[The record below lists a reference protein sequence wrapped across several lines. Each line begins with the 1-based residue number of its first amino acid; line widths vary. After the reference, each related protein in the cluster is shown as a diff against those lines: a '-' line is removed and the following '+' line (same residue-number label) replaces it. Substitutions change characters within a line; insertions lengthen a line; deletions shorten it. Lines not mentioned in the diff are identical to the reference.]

1 MQAIILAAGLGKR
14 LGNLTQNNTKCM
26 VEIHGKTLIERSLDN
41 LSAAGVSRVVLVIGY
56 EGQKVIDL
64 LGNSYANMELVYV
77 ENPIYDKTNN
87 IYSLYLA
94 KDYLTDRDT
103 ILLESDLIYDADIL
117 TKLIASDS
125 PNLAVV
131 AKYESW
137 MDGTVVTLDENNNI
151 LNFIPKTHFDYKQL
165 DNYYKTV
172 NIYKLS
178 KNFST
183 SHYVPFLEAYC
194 KALGHNEYYEQVLRV
209 ITLLENSDL
218 KAIKIDTEKWY
229 EIDDIQDYHNAE
241 TVFAPEEI
249 KLNLIQSRYGGYW
262 RFPYLKDFCYLV
274 NPYFPPKRMVAEF
287 EAYFERLLHDYPS
300 TGNVQNLLASKMFNC
315 EQEDIVVGNGAA
327 ELINVLMSGFGE
339 DMIGVITPTFHEY
352 IARTPVERIKTF
364 CPNNPDFS
372 YNVDDLK
379 QFALDVDTLLLIN
392 PDNPSGNFI
401 QKTDVLELLSFLKS
415 VNKKLILDESFV
427 DFSTE
432 SDLNSLIERDVI
444 AEYDNLIIVKSISKS
459 YGVPGIRLGVLVS
472 SNRGILNS
480 VKEKLSVW
488 NINSLGEFFFQIYGK
503 YETDYKSACLKIA
516 QERDRFFDELNMIS
530 FLRPI
535 KSQANYFLCET
546 LGMEAT
552 TLTKKML
559 KEFDILLKDCT
570 GKTSFEGKQYV
581 RIAVRSYEDN
591 QFLLK
596 GFKEIGGLYN
606 D

>member
-137 MDGTVVTLDENNNI
+137 MDGTVVTVDENNNI
-151 LNFIPKTHFDYKQL
+151 LNFIPKTHFDYQQL
-165 DNYYKTV
+165 SKYYKTV

-178 KNFST
+178 KDFSS

-218 KAIKIDTEKWY
+218 KAFKIDTEKWY
-229 EIDDIQDYHNAE
+229 EIDDIQDYNNAE
-241 TVFAPEEI
+241 TVFAPASE
-249 KLNLIQSRYGGYW
+249 KLKMIQGRYGGYW

-274 NPYFPPKRMVAEF
+274 NPYFPGIKMEN
-287 EAYFERLLHDYPS
+287 EIKAYFHALMSEYPS
-300 TGNVQNLLASKMFNC
+300 GLNVQNLLAARMFDC
-315 EQEDIVVGNGAA
+315 PQDQIVVGNGAA
-327 ELINVLMSGFGE
+327 ELINALSSVLKGKVGIVNPSFNE
-339 DMIGVITPTFHEY
+339 YAERFEALGVETFVPGNE
-352 IARTPVERIKTF
+352 
-364 CPNNPDFS
+364 NFS
-372 YNVDDLK
+372 YSITDLK
-379 QFALDVDTLLLIN
+379 AFSQSVDQLLLIN
-392 PDNPSGNFI
+392 PDNPSGHFI
-401 QKTDVLELLSFLKS
+401 PVKDVLDLAGYLADA
-415 VNKKLILDESFV
+415 NKKLILDESFI

-432 SDLNSLIERDVI
+432 GPENTLIKEDVLRD
-444 AEYDNLIIVKSISKS
+444 YPNLIIIKSISKS
-459 YGVPGIRLGVLVS
+459 YGVPGFRLGVLTCSDLDLMKAVKS
-472 SNRGILNS
+472 KISIWNVNS
-480 VKEKLSVW
+480 F
-488 NINSLGEFFFQIYGK
+488 GEFFMQIFEK
-503 YETDYKSACLKIA
+503 YRKDYFKACDTIA
-516 QERDRFFDELNMIS
+516 AERDRFYTLLNKIEY
-530 FLRPI
+530 LRVIP
-535 KSQANYFLCET
+535 SQANYFLCE
-546 LGMEAT
+546 LVNGKSSSE
-552 TLTKKML
+552 LTEKLVIEHDLFIKDLKGKKGFEN
-559 KEFDILLKDCT
+559 KEYI
-570 GKTSFEGKQYV
+570 
-581 RIAVRSYEDN
+581 RIAVRDGKDN
-591 QFLLK
+591 DFIVDVLK
-596 GFKEIGGLYN
+596 NIVW
-606 D
+606 